1 MNLNRKPP
9 KQPDLPL
16 DAAGRPTRI
25 VTRAENEFW
34 AVLKRAEAGEFDIT
48 ALESGRS
55 VSGRNNATWVF
66 EVRYND
72 ERKQT

>member
-25 VTRAENEFW
+25 TTSTSSEYW
-34 AVLKRAEAGEFDIT
+34 AVLKRAEAGEFTIT

-55 VSGRNNATWVF
+55 VSGRNNSTWIF
-66 EVRYND
+66 EVRYDN